1 MSTKEKILEAALTLF
16 AENGYDGTSV
26 EQIAHI
32 VGIKAPSL
40 YKHYKGKED
49 ILNAL
54 IDSAETRYEEMFGSE
69 NNIGKVPQNRE
80 EFIKVTME
88 RISFTMRDPIIR
100 KIRMLLVREQFRNE
114 RISEATTRHQLDGI
128 QRMFAKIIKGMMDE
142 GIVKNDDPHLLAVEL
157 TAPAVLQIA
166 RSDRQPQYEEDC
178 MEYIEKHLR
187 HFCKV
192 YMGEDFLRVPSR
204 NHRIHD
210 GKRSEKEINPFRRE

>member
-1 MSTKEKILEAALTLF
+1 MSTKEKILDAALTLF

-26 EQIAHI
+26 EQIANI

-69 NNIGKVPQNRE
+69 KNIGRMPQSRE

-100 KIRMLLVREQFRNE
+100 KTRMLLVQEQFRNE
-114 RISEATTRHQLDGI
+114 RISEVTTRHQLDGI
-128 QRMFAKIIKGMMDE
+128 QGMFAKIIKGMIDV
-142 GIVKNDDPHLLAVEL
+142 GIVKNDDPALLAAEL

-166 RSDRQPQYEEDC
+166 RSDRQPQCEKEC

-187 HFCKV
+187 HFCKI
-192 YMGEDFLRVPSR
+192 YM
-204 NHRIHD
+204 
-210 GKRSEKEINPFRRE
+210 KK

>member
-1 MSTKEKILEAALTLF
+1 MSTKEKILDAALTLF

-26 EQIAHI
+26 EQIAGI

-54 IDSAETRYEEMFGSE
+54 IDTAEARYEELFGSE
-69 NNIGKVPQNRE
+69 NHIGKIPENRE
-80 EFIKVTME
+80 EFIKVTMG
-88 RISFTMRDPIIR
+88 RVSFTMRDPMIR
-100 KIRMLLVREQFRNE
+100 RIRMLLVQEQFRNG
-114 RISEATTRHQLDGI
+114 RISEVTTRHQLDGV

-142 GIVKNDDPHLLAVEL
+142 GIVVEDDPELLAVEL

-166 RSDRQPQYEEDC
+166 RSDRQPQCEEEC
-178 MEYIEKHLR
+178 LEYIEKHLR

-192 YMGEDFLRVPSR
+192 YM
-204 NHRIHD
+204 
-210 GKRSEKEINPFRRE
+210 REV

>member
-1 MSTKEKILEAALTLF
+1 MSTKGRILDAALTLF

-26 EQIAHI
+26 EQIANI

-54 IDSAETRYEEMFGSE
+54 IDSAETWYEEMFGFE
-69 NNIGKVPQNRE
+69 NNIGEVPQSRE

-100 KIRMLLVREQFRNE
+100 KTRILLVQEQFRNE

-128 QRMFAKIIKGMMDE
+128 QRMYAKIIKGMMDE
-142 GIVKNDDPHLLAVEL
+142 GIVKSDDSDLLAAEL
-157 TAPAVLQIA
+157 TAPVVLQIA
-166 RSDRQPQYEEDC
+166 RSDRQPQCEEEC
-178 MEYIEKHLR
+178 REYIEKHWR

-192 YMGEDFLRVPSR
+192 YMR
-204 NHRIHD
+204 
-210 GKRSEKEINPFRRE
+210 

>member
-1 MSTKEKILEAALTLF
+1 MSTKERILDAALTLF

-26 EQIAHI
+26 EQIANI

-54 IDSAETRYEEMFGSE
+54 IDSAETWYEEMFGFE
-69 NNIGKVPQNRE
+69 NNIGEVPQSRE

-100 KIRMLLVREQFRNE
+100 KTRILLVQEQFRNE

-128 QRMFAKIIKGMMDE
+128 QRMYAKIIKGMMDE
-142 GIVKNDDPHLLAVEL
+142 GIVKSDDSDLLAAEL
-157 TAPAVLQIA
+157 TAPVVLQIA
-166 RSDRQPQYEEDC
+166 RSDRQPQCEEEC

-192 YMGEDFLRVPSR
+192 YMRQEQ
-204 NHRIHD
+204 
-210 GKRSEKEINPFRRE
+210 

>member
-1 MSTKEKILEAALTLF
+1 MSTKEKILDAALTLF
-16 AENGYDGTSV
+16 AKNGYDGTSV
-26 EQIAHI
+26 EQVASI

-54 IDSAETRYEEMFGSE
+54 IDSAEARYEEMFGSE
-69 NNIGKVPQNRE
+69 KNIGKVPQSRE
-80 EFIKVTME
+80 EFIKVTLK
-88 RISFTMRDPIIR
+88 RISFTIKDPVIR
-100 KIRMLLVREQFRNE
+100 KTRMLLVQEQFRNE

-142 GIVKNDDPHLLAVEL
+142 GIVVEDDPELLAVEL

-166 RSDRQPQYEEDC
+166 RSDRQPQCEEEC

-192 YMGEDFLRVPSR
+192 YM
-204 NHRIHD
+204 
-210 GKRSEKEINPFRRE
+210 KK

>member
-1 MSTKEKILEAALTLF
+1 MSTKERILDAALTLF

-26 EQIAHI
+26 EQIASI

-54 IDSAETRYEEMFGSE
+54 IDSAEARYEEMFGSE
-69 NNIGKVPQNRE
+69 KNIGKVPQSRE
-80 EFIKVTME
+80 EFIKVTLK
-88 RISFTMRDPIIR
+88 RISFTIKDPVIR
-100 KIRMLLVREQFRNE
+100 KTRMLLVQEQFRNE
-114 RISEATTRHQLDGI
+114 RISETTTRHQLDGI

-142 GIVKNDDPHLLAVEL
+142 GIVVEDDPELLAVEL

-166 RSDRQPQYEEDC
+166 RSDRQPQCEEEC

-192 YMGEDFLRVPSR
+192 YMRED
-204 NHRIHD
+204 
-210 GKRSEKEINPFRRE
+210 

>member
-1 MSTKEKILEAALTLF
+1 M
-16 AENGYDGTSV
+16 
-26 EQIAHI
+26 EQIANI

-54 IDSAETRYEEMFGSE
+54 IDSAEERYEVMFGSE
-69 NNIGKVPQNRE
+69 KNIGKVPESRE

-100 KIRMLLVREQFRNE
+100 KTRMLLVQEQFRNE
-114 RISEATTRHQLDGI
+114 RISEVTTRHQLDGI

-142 GIVKNDDPHLLAVEL
+142 GIVVKDDPKLLAVEL

-166 RSDRQPQYEEDC
+166 RSDRQPQCEKDALES
-178 MEYIEKHLR
+178 IEKHLQ
-187 HFCKV
+187 HFCDV
-192 YMGEDFLRVPSR
+192 YMH
-204 NHRIHD
+204 N
-210 GKRSEKEINPFRRE
+210 

>member
-1 MSTKEKILEAALTLF
+1 MSTKEKILDAALTLF
-16 AENGYDGTSV
+16 AENVYDGTSM
-26 EQIAHI
+26 EQIASI

-54 IDSAETRYEEMFGSE
+54 IDSAEARYEEMFGSE
-69 NNIGKVPQNRE
+69 KNIGKVPQSRE
-80 EFIKVTME
+80 EFIKVTLK
-88 RISFTMRDPIIR
+88 RISFTIKDPVIR
-100 KIRMLLVREQFRNE
+100 KTRMLLVQEQFRNE

-142 GIVKNDDPHLLAVEL
+142 GIVVEDDPELLAVEL

-166 RSDRQPQYEEDC
+166 RSDRQPQCEEEC

-192 YMGEDFLRVPSR
+192 YM
-204 NHRIHD
+204 
-210 GKRSEKEINPFRRE
+210 KK

>member
-1 MSTKEKILEAALTLF
+1 MSTKEKILDAALTLF

-26 EQIAHI
+26 EQIANI

-54 IDSAETRYEEMFGSE
+54 IDSAEARYEEMFGSE
-69 NNIGKVPQNRE
+69 NNIGKVPRSRE
-80 EFIKVTME
+80 EFINVTME
-88 RISFTMRDPIIR
+88 RISFTIRDPIIR
-100 KIRMLLVREQFRNE
+100 KTRMLLVQEQFRNE

-142 GIVKNDDPHLLAVEL
+142 GIVKNDDPDMLAVEL

-166 RSDRQPQYEEDC
+166 RSDRQPQYEEEC

-187 HFCKV
+187 HFCEV
-192 YMGEDFLRVPSR
+192 YMR
-204 NHRIHD
+204 
-210 GKRSEKEINPFRRE
+210 K

>member
-1 MSTKEKILEAALTLF
+1 MRLIFISGMEDTMSAKEIILDAALTLF

-26 EQIAHI
+26 EQIAII

-54 IDSAETRYEEMFGSE
+54 IDSAEERYEVMFGSE
-69 NNIGKVPQNRE
+69 KNIGKVPQSRE

-100 KIRMLLVREQFRNE
+100 KTRMLLVQEQFRNE

-142 GIVKNDDPHLLAVEL
+142 GIVVKDDPKLLAAEL

-166 RSDRQPQYEEDC
+166 RSDRQPQCEKEC

-192 YMGEDFLRVPSR
+192 YMR
-204 NHRIHD
+204 
-210 GKRSEKEINPFRRE
+210 